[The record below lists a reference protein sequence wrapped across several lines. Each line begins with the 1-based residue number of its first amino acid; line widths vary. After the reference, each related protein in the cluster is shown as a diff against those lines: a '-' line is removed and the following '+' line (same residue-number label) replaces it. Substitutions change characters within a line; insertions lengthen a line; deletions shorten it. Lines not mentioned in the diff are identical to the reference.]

1 MPARFVVHTVGP
13 VYGRSNGLDAELLAA
28 CHRNALAAA
37 SEAGARSVSFP
48 AISCGVFG
56 YPVDEA
62 APIAVRTVRE
72 VVAAHPDAFDTVRFV
87 LVDQRVLAKFLL
99 ALAVPD

>member
-1 MPARFVVHTVGP
+1 M
-13 VYGRSNGLDAELLAA
+13 
-28 CHRNALAAA
+28 
-37 SEAGARSVSFP
+37 
-48 AISCGVFG
+48 
-56 YPVDEA
+56 
-62 APIAVRTVRE
+62 IAVRTVRE